1 MVLHRVIRYQPVFF
15 SLSTYLFYLS
25 VCVSIYLHI
34 YFIYL
39 YMAPSLKEIQKM
51 YTKTSF
57 FSFLQTLGRIYT
69 IMYKHSLYIGLRKIS
84 TWNNVV
90 SFFFLFLVKKK
101 EQKILAL
108 RLKAT
113 IRSVEFGNGKHY
125 AVAIIII
132 IIIVLFVVISRGNY
146 QSQYSLFCT
155 IPCFFRQSGQYH
167 LPLGGTIIPT
177 HSKWN
182 HSMRQSSP
190 SQAIISDTSSYGQRQ

>member
-1 MVLHRVIRYQPVFF
+1 
-15 SLSTYLFYLS
+15 
-25 VCVSIYLHI
+25 
-34 YFIYL
+34 
-39 YMAPSLKEIQKM
+39 MAPSLKEIQKNVH
-51 YTKTSF
+51 KNLIF
-57 FSFLQTLGRIYT
+57 FILTNSRTYLHNYVQTFSIYRLKKN
-69 IMYKHSLYIGLRKIS
+69 INMEQCSI
-84 TWNNVV
+84 
-90 SFFFLFLVKKK
+90 FFFLFLVKKK

-113 IRSVEFGNGKHY
+113 IRSVEFGNGY
-125 AVAIIII
+125 AVAIII